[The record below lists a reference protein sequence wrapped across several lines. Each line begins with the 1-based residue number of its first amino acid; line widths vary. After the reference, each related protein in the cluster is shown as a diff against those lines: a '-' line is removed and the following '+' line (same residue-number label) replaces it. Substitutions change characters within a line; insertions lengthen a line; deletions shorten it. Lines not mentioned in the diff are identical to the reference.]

1 MPPDLPNNLEALT
14 NPQLKDLLKLRDLP
28 VSGKKAD
35 LIARLKTYSGRPKPS
50 KKWAN
55 SQAKK
60 DLKKA
65 LLDPNHPFHTMAPD
79 AVHNSDEKYQQYPLF
94 KEYFVEMKKRVAEEK
109 ERVKMDD
116 AMVKEHLLMFPRA
129 PLNKRGY
136 PHWDGHPAQEW
147 LQVDVAN
154 GLHEEMKPRH
164 LRKTRECYKEFPKK
178 VFAKRVYAEEA
189 RQKAAGFWADK
200 RNKKAMKR
208 YLQDVQARANAQ
220 L

>member
-1 MPPDLPNNLEALT
+1 MT
-14 NPQLKDLLKLRDLP
+14 NQQLKDLLKLRDLP

-35 LIARLKTYSGRPKPS
+35 LIARLETYSGRPKPS

-65 LLDPNHPFHTMAPD
+65 LLDLNHPFYSMTPD
-79 AVHNSDEKYQQYPLF
+79 AVHNSHDKYRQYPLF

-116 AMVKEHLLMFPRA
+116 SMAKEHLSSFPRA
-129 PLNKRGY
+129 AINKRGY
-136 PHWDGHPAQEW
+136 PHWDSHAAQQW

-154 GLHEEMKPRH
+154 GLHKTMKPRK
-164 LRKTRECYKEFPKK
+164 LRKTRECYKEFPKD
-178 VFAKRVYAEEA
+178 VFAKRVHAEIA

-200 RNKKAMKR
+200 RNKKGMKR